1 MYALSIDRS
10 DGTERETD
18 VESLRQKSRITYVRA
33 RDGGDRQTS
42 GQPSCTSRRENEGE
56 REAEKKGKVER
67 GSGRKGDGR
76 LRKGRWWGLV
86 AIVMACAMVPMC
98 QPPRQLSPLV
108 RSAVK
113 YAETSKPFARVKLV
127 VITRIDILYISVNL
141 SLSLFF
147 SWTHPL

>member
-33 RDGGDRQTS
+33 HDGGDRQTN
-42 GQPSCTSRRENEGE
+42 GQPSCTSRRENEGGNEKRRE
-56 REAEKKGKVER
+56 RERQKEKERREIAERSVV
-67 GSGRKGDGR
+67 
-76 LRKGRWWGLV
+76 GLV

-108 RSAVK
+108 RSTVK

-127 VITRIDILYISVNL
+127 VITRIDILYILENL
-141 SLSLFF
+141 SLSL
-147 SWTHPL
+147 SLS